1 LVYTGV
7 YIGYMKVMNIEISKN
22 VPLAP
27 QTTIKIGGNAKFFV
41 EVATDEEIIAAVEYA
56 QKNNLNIFILG
67 GGSNVLISDQGF
79 DGLVIKIKNS
89 EIKIIDECSVIC
101 DAGVSLMHLV
111 NFSVAENLSGLEWAA
126 GIPGTVG
133 GAVRGNAG
141 AFGGEMKNSIEEIKI
156 LDTNKTPLKIEYCQN
171 GECKF
176 DYRNSIIKEKNTII
190 LIAVKLNLEKALNQ
204 DGAKIVADI
213 IAKRASKQPT
223 NPSAGSFFKN
233 PVITKGEIIEKFEH
247 DMETKMHGDKLP
259 AGWFI
264 DDLGFKGKKIGGAQV
279 SEKHANFIINAS
291 DASAEDII
299 ILSSFL
305 KQKVRDSYGVQLE
318 EEVSRIGF

>member
-1 LVYTGV
+1 
-7 YIGYMKVMNIEISKN
+7 MNIQKN

-27 QTTIKIGGNAKFFV
+27 YTTFKIGGEARFFT
-41 EVATDEEIIAAVEYA
+41 EVVNDKEIIAAVEYA
-56 QKNNLNIFILG
+56 QKNNLEMFILG
-67 GGSNVLISDQGF
+67 GGSNVLISDKGF

-89 EIKIIDECSVIC
+89 EIKIIDECKIIC
-101 DAGVSLMHLV
+101 DAGVSLMNLV
-111 NFSVAENLSGLEWAA
+111 NFSVDNNFTGLEWAA

-156 LDTNKTPLKIEYCQN
+156 LDTSKTPFKIEYCQG

-176 DYRNSIIKEKNTII
+176 DYRNSIIKEKSNII
-190 LIAVKLNLEKALNQ
+190 LIAVKLSLEKAVNQ
-204 DGAKIVADI
+204 DGAKIVTEI
-213 IAKRASKQPT
+213 IAKRASKQPP

-233 PVITKGEIIEKFEH
+233 PTITEREIIEKFEH
-247 DMETKMHGDKLP
+247 DMEMKMQGNKLP

-279 SEKHANFIINAS
+279 SEKHANFIINTGK
-291 DASAEDII
+291 ASAEDVT

-318 EEVSRIGF
+318 EEVSRVGF

>member
-1 LVYTGV
+1 ME
-7 YIGYMKVMNIEISKN
+7 IKKKVL
-22 VPLAP
+22 LAP
-27 QTTIKIGGNAKFFV
+27 QTTFKIGGEAEFFA
-41 EVATDEEIIAAVEYA
+41 EVGNDDEIIQAVEYA
-56 QKNNLNIFILG
+56 KENNLKIFVLG
-67 GGSNVLISDQGF
+67 GGSNVLISDKGF

-89 EIKIIDECSVIC
+89 AIKINDCEIECE
-101 DAGVSLMHLV
+101 AGVRLMDLV
-111 NFSVAENLSGLEWAA
+111 NFAVKNGLVGLEWAA

-141 AFGGEMKNSIEEIKI
+141 AFGGEMKDLIVEIKF
-156 LDTNKTPLKIEYCQN
+156 LDASKKPFEMSVCNN

-176 DYRNSIIKEKNTII
+176 NYRSSVIKDSTNLILVSAKFKLKKRINEESEK
-190 LIAVKLNLEKALNQ
+190 L
-204 DGAKIVADI
+204 VAEI
-213 IAKRASKQPT
+213 IAKRFQKQPS

-233 PVITKGEIIEKFEH
+233 PIITEPKIIEKFEH
-247 DMETKMHGDKLP
+247 DMEMKMQGRKLP

-279 SEKHANFIINAS
+279 SEKHANFIINTGE
-291 DASAEDII
+291 ASAEDII

-305 KQKVRDSYGVQLE
+305 KQKVRDNYGVQLE